1 MVESLMTIS
10 VGAIVLFAVAVLFVA
25 AIVSVGPALLIFV
38 GGLWMVIF
46 RAIGVFL
53 ISAGA
58 LLLLAGLG
66 YIGQFV

>member
-1 MVESLMTIS
+1 MTIS

>member
-1 MVESLMTIS
+1 MIESIMTIS

>member
-1 MVESLMTIS
+1 MIESIMTIS

-66 YIGQFV
+66 YISHVM

>member
-10 VGAIVLFAVAVLFVA
+10 LGAIVLFAAAVLFVA
-25 AIVSVGPALLIFV
+25 AVVTVGPALLIFV